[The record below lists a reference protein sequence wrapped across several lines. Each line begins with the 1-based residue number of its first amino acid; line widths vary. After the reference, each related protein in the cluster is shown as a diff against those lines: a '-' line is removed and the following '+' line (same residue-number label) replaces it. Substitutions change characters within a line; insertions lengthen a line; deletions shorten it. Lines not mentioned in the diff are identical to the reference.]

1 MDTNEK
7 RNESRTS
14 MVTVKKLKLG
24 GAAALGL
31 VVLIVAFQNLN
42 PLKVR
47 LLFWDASIPGVVL
60 LPFVFL
66 LGMVAG
72 YVLRRKGRAKA
83 AARVNGK
90 SAQSG

>member
-1 MDTNEK
+1 
-7 RNESRTS
+7 
-14 MVTVKKLKLG
+14 
-24 GAAALGL
+24 
-31 VVLIVAFQNLN
+31 
-42 PLKVR
+42 LKVR